1 MAASILA
8 PGRLEFTD
16 AIDASV
22 KRNVVLPDDYY
33 GKLIGTAKSRAFSVA
48 GLHDTAQLQV
58 IFDSLNESI
67 KNGEGFLDWK
77 QKISA
82 AGIKLPD
89 YRLETIFRT
98 NVQSAYAAGQWRQVT
113 ENNPDR
119 YLMYDAIN
127 DARTRP
133 SHRAWDSIILKASDP
148 FWSIHAPPNGYNCR
162 CTLIALSN
170 NEAVKRGITSKDKLF
185 GLPKPDPGWDFNPGL
200 GGEEDLDQAKIIA
213 LMKRPEIA
221 RPILTKVEERAINAT
236 RTLEEY
242 QALGKTI
249 ADELVNI
256 DQLDDPA
263 HLDEAFA
270 AFKKRLNEAVGSIDI
285 AIQGAPISSTL
296 VRAAGKAYPAPWID
310 ASNEFSVPLR
320 TANENGRGGFARKE
334 GYDLVM
340 VRDYPNAVHEL
351 AHRLQYVMPDLDDY
365 FQALHVKRTEGDP
378 LKPLRKLDKRYK
390 VNEKTREDEYAN
402 PYMGKEYPNT
412 PTRAGALELM
422 PMTMEYLFFTPRT
435 FGWIA
440 NDEELF
446 ALALGLLFH
455 YVP

>member
-77 QKISA
+77 QKITA

-98 NVQSAYAAGQWRQVT
+98 NVQSAYAAGQWRQMT
-113 ENNPDR
+113 EDKPDR

-127 DARTRP
+127 DSRTRP
-133 SHRAWDSIILKASDP
+133 SHRAWDGLILKASDS
-148 FWSIHAPPNGYNCR
+148 FWSTHAPPNGYNCR
-162 CTLIALSN
+162 CTLIALSDK
-170 NEAVKRGITSKDKLF
+170 EAAKRGITKPEQLF
-185 GLPKPDPGWDFNPGL
+185 GLPKPDVGWDFNPGL

-213 LMKRPEIA
+213 VMKRPEIA

-249 ADELVNI
+249 ADELVNV
-256 DQLDDPA
+256 DQIDDPA
-263 HLDEAFA
+263 HLDQAFA

-285 AIQGAPISSTL
+285 EIQGVPLSSTL
-296 VRAAGKAYPAPWID
+296 VRAAAKYYPKSWIE
-310 ASNEFSVPLR
+310 ASNEFRVPLR
-320 TANENGRGGFARKE
+320 TATSKDRGGFTRKD
-334 GYDLVM
+334 GYDLIEVLGFE
-340 VRDYPNAVHEL
+340 NTLHEL
-351 AHRLQYVMPDLDDY
+351 AHRLQRVMPDLDDY
-365 FQALHVKRTEGDP
+365 FQALHVQRTAGDP
-378 LKPLRKLDKRYK
+378 LKPLRKFEKKYK
-390 VNEKTREDEYAN
+390 ANEKTREDQYAN
-402 PYMGKEYPNT
+402 PYMGKEYPESA
-412 PTRAGALELM
+412 TRAGALELM
-422 PMTMEYLFFTPRT
+422 PMTMQYLLGKADS

-440 NDEELF
+440 DDQELF
-446 ALALGLLFH
+446 SLALGLLFH